1 MTRSRR
7 ARKRRNTALI
17 IATVLLLI
25 AAVGAVVL
33 VNMLFKNQKP
43 AWEGGYSIHIS
54 EVMTDNDDCP
64 DPHGAL
70 CDWVEIANT
79 SARPAELGGYGLSD
93 QEGKMKYIFPAG
105 TSVPANGFLVVWCS
119 SDLEGN
125 YAPFA
130 LKKDYP
136 PTSPPPATPT
146 TPPDG
151 RRTWLPGPRR
161 AAASCF

>member
-1 MTRSRR
+1 MARSRR

-54 EVMTDNDDCP
+54 EVMTDNDNCP

-93 QEGKMKYIFPAG
+93 QEGKMK
-105 TSVPANGFLVVWCS
+105 
-119 SDLEGN
+119 
-125 YAPFA
+125 
-130 LKKDYP
+130 
-136 PTSPPPATPT
+136 
-146 TPPDG
+146 
-151 RRTWLPGPRR
+151 
-161 AAASCF
+161 